1 VGPGVPELYGRQARE
16 ELSLTYLP
24 QSRAIGRDLEVTGT
38 VLEFAK
44 EYVANT
50 VKHMKHTL

>member
-1 VGPGVPELYGRQARE
+1 MYGRQARE